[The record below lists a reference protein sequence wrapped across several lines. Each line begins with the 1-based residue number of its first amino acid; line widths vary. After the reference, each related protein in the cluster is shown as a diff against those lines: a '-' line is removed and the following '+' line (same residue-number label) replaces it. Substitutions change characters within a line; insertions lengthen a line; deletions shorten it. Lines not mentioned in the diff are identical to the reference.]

1 MMMGNVRTKELST
14 EVFLKLLQL
23 SKSCIGRGMRP
34 ALVVP
39 YLREILVKGETT
51 RAERRLLAR
60 TDKQLYTWFR
70 ECFLTAKV
78 RAGVQEL
85 GEKLDVTRRDRMVA
99 TLRVASQ
106 IVERGL
112 VLGQTGP
119 PVEQYQGGVEAEP
132 EAERAREKR
141 RVAEPD
147 VVEEPERDIE
157 NWQPGRQSQEAAQPS
172 GTSKKKLNSGEET
185 GKRDSQEVRE

>member
-1 MMMGNVRTKELST
+1 MIGNVRVKEVQT
-14 EVFLKLLQL
+14 QVFVELLQL

-78 RAGVQEL
+78 RAGIQEL
-85 GEKLDVTRRDRMVA
+85 GEKLEVTRRNRMVT
-99 TLRVASQ
+99 TLKVASQ
-106 IVERGL
+106 LVEQRM

-119 PVEQYQGGVEAEP
+119 PVEQVKRGVEAGP
-132 EAERAREKR
+132 EVEHAHKRR
-141 RVAEPD
+141 RVAQLD
-147 VVEEPERDIE
+147 VVELSARDIN
-157 NWQPGRQSQEAAQPS
+157 NWQPGRCSQEVAQLKV
-172 GTSKKKLNSGEET
+172 TSEKKLDEGEET
-185 GKRDSQEVRE
+185 E